1 MLVVFWLTDSLP
13 SRPALDYRGML
24 LSLLVAAMG
33 GAIAGALQGGAL
45 LWLLPQR
52 QQ

>member
-1 MLVVFWLTDSLP
+1 MLVVFWLTDSP
-13 SRPALDYRGML
+13 RSRLALDYRGML
-24 LSLLVAAMG
+24 FSLLVAGMG
-33 GAIAGALQGGAL
+33 GAIAGTLNGGAL